1 MHKNLCHTIL
11 FIALQISALL
21 LVTGGTEKKIPKTNK
36 GRASYY
42 GDSFNGKRTANG
54 ERFDNSDF
62 TAAHRTLP
70 FNSYIRVTNLKNR
83 LSTTVRIND
92 RGPYIRSR
100 IIDLSESAARR
111 IGSYQHGIALVELEQ
126 LQLLKLNPII
136 DSIFRCED
144 VLDCLGN
151 REHLRGESI
160 RLWKTKDIIHM
171 LYIANELYLED
182 DVDQVLITGSGFGPE
197 RTYSLVV
204 TGFSNQQEAIR
215 AADRFERKGFMKAT
229 PVSFR

>member
-1 MHKNLCHTIL
+1 MLNNLRHTIF
-11 FIALQISALL
+11 FIALQIGVMIVS
-21 LVTGGTEKKIPKTNK
+21 TGGSNKQPAKTNK

-42 GDSFNGKRTANG
+42 GSAFNGKRTANG

-70 FNSYIRVTNLKNR
+70 FNSYVRVTNLKNR
-83 LSTTVRIND
+83 LNTTVRIND

-100 IIDLSESAARR
+100 IIDLSESAARK
-111 IGSYQHGIALVELEQ
+111 IGSYQHGIALVELEL
-126 LQLLKLNPII
+126 LQLLKLNPVI

-182 DVDQVLITGSGFGPE
+182 DVDQVLITGSGFGPD
-197 RTYSLVV
+197 RTYSLIV
-204 TGFSNQQEAIR
+204 TGFKNQQEAIR
-215 AADRFERKGFMKAT
+215 AVDRFERKGFMKAT
-229 PVSFR
+229 LVSFR

>member
-1 MHKNLCHTIL
+1 MPKNLFHTIL
-11 FIALQISALL
+11 FITLQFCAIL
-21 LVTGGTEKKIPKTNK
+21 LVTGSTNKQTPKTNK

-70 FNSYIRVTNLKNR
+70 FNSYVRVTNLKNR

-100 IIDLSESAARR
+100 IIDLSESAARK
-111 IGSYQHGIALVELEQ
+111 IGSYQHGIALVEIEQ
-126 LQLLKLNPII
+126 LQLLKLNPVI

-171 LYIANELYLED
+171 LYIANELFLED
-182 DVDQVLITGSGFGPE
+182 DVDQVLITGSGFGTE
-197 RTYSLVV
+197 RIYSLVV
-204 TGFSNQQEAIR
+204 TGFANQQEAIR